1 VISRFTLDSATEFLF
16 GRNVDTLANDL
27 PYPHHVVVSRNVDP
41 SPAEEFA
48 KAFAEAQ
55 YIVSERSK
63 LGRIWPLLEIF
74 EDKTKKPMRVVDSFL

>member
-16 GRNVDTLANDL
+16 GRNVDTLASDL
-27 PYPHHVVVSRNVDP
+27 PYPHDVVVSRSMHS

-74 EDKTKKPMRVVDSFL
+74 EDRTKKPMKVVDSFL